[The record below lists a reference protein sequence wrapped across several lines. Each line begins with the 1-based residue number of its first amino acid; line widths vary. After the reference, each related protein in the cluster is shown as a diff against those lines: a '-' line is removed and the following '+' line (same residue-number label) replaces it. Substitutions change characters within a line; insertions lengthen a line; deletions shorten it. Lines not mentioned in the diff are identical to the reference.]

1 MYTHTSCAVHN
12 LDTLRGYLYCDWE
25 PRENVI
31 LWILKIHS
39 IFRCIEYFIY
49 LFPLFLWSVMI
60 VGIFCVVGLCTCT
73 QKNLMACCICLL
85 GVGRCIYNVTFVYT
99 LSLHVSQCSTVVR
112 TQNLIVIL
120 VLHVYRNSFSFL
132 VTHPLFYTC
141 V

>member
-1 MYTHTSCAVHN
+1 MCNGLKS
-12 LDTLRGYLYCDWE
+12 YLGQLSF
-25 PRENVI
+25 NVI

-39 IFRCIEYFIY
+39 ILRCIEYFMY

-60 VGIFCVVGLCTCT
+60 VGIFCVVGLCTCI
-73 QKNLMACCICLL
+73 QKNLMACCISLL

-120 VLHVYRNSFSFL
+120 VLHVHVYRNSFSFL
-132 VTHPLFYTC
+132 VTHLLFYTC